1 MLRTLT
7 LSLIGTL
14 IVASTH
20 AQTSDLVFFTDD
32 GAKFTLIVDG
42 DVKNDKPATRV
53 VATGIRTESPMVM
66 VTFED
71 PAIPQLRKPG
81 YFPLG
86 KEYTI
91 MVTTNKKGERVMRP
105 TGEAALGTAASTGS
119 AKPKPT
125 TFEEDVQV
133 TMSEPVQEDE
143 VGMDVDGVQQTT
155 TITVV

>member
-71 PAIPQLRKPG
+71 PAIP
-81 YFPLG
+81 
-86 KEYTI
+86 
-91 MVTTNKKGERVMRP
+91 NC
-105 TGEAALGTAASTGS
+105 ASRGISRLARSTPS
-119 AKPKPT
+119 W
-125 TFEEDVQV
+125 
-133 TMSEPVQEDE
+133 
-143 VGMDVDGVQQTT
+143 
-155 TITVV
+155 